1 MKYAILIMTAILWA
15 LSAGT
20 GLAHK
25 VVLFAWVEGDYIHAE
40 AGFGSKRPAKDCEI
54 KAFDAG
60 GSLVFQGK
68 TDQEGKFS
76 APVPRGHAGD
86 MILELAAGPGH
97 KGAWT
102 IRGDEFGSPASGGT
116 SQPDP
121 SDEQGK
127 TRQEVMDDGPDPV
140 KILAGI
146 GVIFGLA
153 LGARFLKKRSKGGAR
168 G

>member
-1 MKYAILIMTAILWA
+1 MKYAILMMAGVFWA
-15 LSAGT
+15 LSGGT

-40 AGFGSKRPAKDCEI
+40 AGFGSKRPAKDCDI

-60 GSLVFQGK
+60 GSLIFQGR

-86 MILELAAGPGH
+86 MTLELSAGPGH

-102 IRGDEFGSPASGGT
+102 IRADEFGSPVPSGT
-116 SQPDP
+116 SQPAP
-121 SDEQGK
+121 SDK
-127 TRQEVMDDGPDPV
+127 QEKIREEIMDDGPDPL

-146 GVIFGLA
+146 MVIFGLA
-153 LGARFLKKRSKGGAR
+153 LGARFLKKRPKGGSR